1 VTVVQYLSE
10 NPMAFA
16 IVCGILGLLIGSFL
30 NVVIYRLPIMLER
43 GWKEEC
49 EAFLADDDV
58 LSVSADKLP
67 VEKEK
72 EQEQELTEQER
83 TEKARF
89 DLSKPGSHCPHCKH
103 PIAAWENIPVLSFL
117 LLGGKCRSCKA
128 RISFRYP
135 LVELLTGFLSLAVA
149 LHFGFG
155 PQSAAAL
162 VLTWS
167 LIALSLIDYDTQ
179 LLPDVITL
187 PLLWLGLI
195 LSLWAVFVDPATSI
209 IGAVAGYLILWT
221 VFQLF
226 KLATGKEGMGFGDFK
241 LLALLGAWLGWQ
253 LLPAIILLSSLAG
266 AVIGVSLIVFKQHNK
281 DKPIPYGPYLAIA
294 GWLALM
300 WGKEINETY
309 LRMMT

>member
-1 VTVVQYLSE
+1 MESFRYLSD
-10 NPMAFA
+10 NPVAFS

-49 EAFLADDDV
+49 EDFLAGDEDG
-58 LSVSADKLP
+58 
-67 VEKEK
+67 K
-72 EQEQELTEQER
+72 EQKISIP
-83 TEKARF
+83 EKQARF
-89 DLSKPGSHCPHCKH
+89 DLSKPDSHCPNCKH
-103 PIAAWENIPVLSFL
+103 SIRAWENIPVFSFL
-117 LLGGKCRSCKA
+117 ILGGKCRACKA

-135 LVELLTGFLSLAVA
+135 LVELLTGILSLTVA

-155 PQSAAAL
+155 EQAAAAL

-167 LIALSLIDYDTQ
+167 LIALSMIDYDTQ

-209 IGAVAGYLILWT
+209 VGAVSGYLILWM

-226 KLATGKEGMGFGDFK
+226 KLVTGKDGMGFGDFK
-241 LLALLGAWLGWQ
+241 LLAVLGAWLGWQ

-266 AVIGVSLIVFKQHNK
+266 AVIGVSLIVFKKHNK

-300 WGKEINETY
+300 WGEQINDTY
-309 LRMMT
+309 LRMIL

>member
-1 VTVVQYLSE
+1 
-10 NPMAFA
+10 MAFA
-16 IVCGILGLLIGSFL
+16 VLCTVLGLLIGSFL
-30 NVVIYRLPIMLER
+30 NVVIYRLPIMLEK

-49 EAFLADDDV
+49 EAFLAGDE
-58 LSVSADKLP
+58 SVATS
-67 VEKEK
+67 EGSG
-72 EQEQELTEQER
+72 QNTE
-83 TEKARF
+83 RF
-89 DLSKPGSHCPHCKH
+89 DLSKPNSHCPHCKH
-103 PIAAWENIPVLSFL
+103 AIKPWENIPVLSFI
-117 LLGGKCRSCKA
+117 LLGGKCRSCKT

-135 LVELLTGFLSLAVA
+135 LVELLTGTLSLAVA

-155 PQSAAAL
+155 VEALAAL

-195 LSLWAVFVDPATSI
+195 LSLWGVFVDPATSI
-209 IGAVAGYLILWT
+209 IGAVFGYLALWL
-221 VFQLF
+221 VYQLF

-241 LLALLGAWLGWQ
+241 LLAVLGAWLGWK

-266 AVIGVSLIVFKQHNK
+266 AVIGIALILLKQHNK

-300 WGKEINETY
+300 WGEQINETY
-309 LRMMT
+309 LRMML